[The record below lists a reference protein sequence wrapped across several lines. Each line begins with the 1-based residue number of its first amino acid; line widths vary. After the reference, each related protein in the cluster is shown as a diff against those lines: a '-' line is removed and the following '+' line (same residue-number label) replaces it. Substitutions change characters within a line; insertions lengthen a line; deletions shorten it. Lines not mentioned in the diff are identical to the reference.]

1 MADNKT
7 LLNDYMQRRRYKRLQ
22 PLAALVDMDG
32 TLYDSMGNH
41 AAAWEQMC
49 REIGLYVTYDEF
61 FMYEGMT
68 GAQTIDLIFQR
79 CRGRNATEE
88 ECKELYHRKT
98 EIFKTLPDVK
108 MMEGAND
115 LTDIMQEVGMRRV
128 LVTGSGQNS
137 LLNRLDADFPG
148 VFVSGMRVTSKD
160 VTHGK
165 PHPEPFSRGMQLARV
180 TPSQA
185 IAIDNAPLGVKSAAT
200 SGAFTIGVVTGPISR
215 TELEAAGAAIVYNS
229 MRECA
234 DEFPQLIYDML
245 TL

>member
-49 REIGLYVTYDEF
+49 REIGLDVTYDEF

-88 ECKELYHRKT
+88 EC
-98 EIFKTLPDVK
+98 
-108 MMEGAND
+108 
-115 LTDIMQEVGMRRV
+115 
-128 LVTGSGQNS
+128 
-137 LLNRLDADFPG
+137 
-148 VFVSGMRVTSKD
+148 
-160 VTHGK
+160 
-165 PHPEPFSRGMQLARV
+165 
-180 TPSQA
+180 
-185 IAIDNAPLGVKSAAT
+185 
-200 SGAFTIGVVTGPISR
+200 
-215 TELEAAGAAIVYNS
+215 
-229 MRECA
+229 
-234 DEFPQLIYDML
+234 
-245 TL
+245 

>member
-165 PHPEPFSRGMQLARV
+165 PHPEPFIRGMQLARV